1 MERTVKRTLAA
12 RRPKLAAI
20 AVRFKN
26 LAATGAVALS
36 AAAVLVIAAGC
47 ERDARE
53 VGAASPATHAHEAHA
68 ENDEQRHDETR
79 GDETALS
86 LDELASLRCEHD
98 TPTYQCAECRYE
110 IGVVKLDPGLLK
122 RADGSGLVKIE
133 TASRT
138 AVSPVLQATG
148 EVALDENAT
157 VRIGPRIAGVVE
169 SVKTDVGARVK
180 AGDVL
185 LTLKS
190 VELGNALA
198 RYDRDRVL
206 TELAEKTF
214 QREKSLW
221 EEKVCSEQDVIA
233 ARMTYEEHRA
243 ELNASAEALRVL
255 GLTEDDLE
263 ALRRGPERRGAGSL
277 PVRAPIAGTII
288 EKRAVAGETVEPGTD
303 LMVLADLSTIWV
315 WASVHAHDLADLIE
329 AEKRGPVAVEIAVA
343 AFPGRRFEG
352 VLTYV
357 GATMSEETRTVKVR
371 ATVENPDRALR
382 PGMFCDAAIRLG
394 EGEGEDVLAVPR
406 DAVLSDEGEDF
417 VFKLWKDDFFVRQD
431 VRTGREFHGMV
442 ELLDGLRPGE
452 TFVAEGA
459 FLLKSDVLR
468 EKMGA
473 GCAD

>member
-1 MERTVKRTLAA
+1 MEELRKSTLAG
-12 RRPKLAAI
+12 LCAAI
-20 AVRFKN
+20 VVF
-26 LAATGAVALS
+26 
-36 AAAVLVIAAGC
+36 AAGGC
-47 ERDARE
+47 GRDARE
-53 VGAASPATHAHEAHA
+53 VGAASPATHTHETHA
-68 ENDEQRHDETR
+68 ENDEQQHEAMPAADPMR
-79 GDETALS
+79 ALE
-86 LDELASLRCEHD
+86 DLASVKCEHEM
-98 TPTYQCAECRYE
+98 PMYQCAECRYE

-122 RADGSGLVKIE
+122 REDGSGLVKTE

-138 AVSPVLQATG
+138 AVSPVLSATG
-148 EVALDENAT
+148 EVALNENAT
-157 VRIGPRIAGVVE
+157 VRITPRIAGVVE
-169 SVKTDVGARVK
+169 SVRADVGARVN

-185 LTLKS
+185 LTLAS
-190 VELGNALA
+190 VDLGNALA
-198 RYDRDRVL
+198 QYDRNKAL

-214 QREKSLW
+214 NREQALW
-221 EEKVCSEQDVIA
+221 EEKVCSEQDVID

-243 ELNASAEALRVL
+243 ELKASEDGLRVM

-263 ALRRGPERRGAGSL
+263 GLRRGSQRRAPGSL

-288 EKRAVAGETVEPGTD
+288 EKHAVAGETVEPGAD
-303 LMVLADLSTIWV
+303 LMLLADLSTVWV
-315 WASVHAHDLADLIE
+315 WASVHAQDLAHLIE
-329 AEKRGPVAVEIAVA
+329 AEKRGQVAVEIAVT
-343 AFPGRRFEG
+343 AFPGRRFDG

-394 EGEGEDVLAVPR
+394 DGEGENVLAVPR
-406 DAVLSDEGEDF
+406 NAVLSDEGKLF
-417 VFKLWKDDFFVRQD
+417 VFKLWMDDFFVRQD
-431 VRTGREFHGMV
+431 VRTGREFYGMV
-442 ELLDGLRPGE
+442 ELLEGLHPGE